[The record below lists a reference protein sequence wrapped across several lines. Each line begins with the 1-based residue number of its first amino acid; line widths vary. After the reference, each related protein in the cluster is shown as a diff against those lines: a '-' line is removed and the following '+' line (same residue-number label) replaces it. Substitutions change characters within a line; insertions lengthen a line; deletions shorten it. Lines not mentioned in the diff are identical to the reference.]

1 MNAAKNQGKLL
12 FRGGGALFFGSKRI
26 NMWWGESTAP

>member
-12 FRGGGALFFGSKRI
+12 FRGGALFFGSKRI

>member
-1 MNAAKNQGKLL
+1 MQQKIKENCYL
-12 FRGGGALFFGSKRI
+12 GGGALFFGSKRI